1 MLTILLLA
9 AAAFIVGYSKTAL
22 GGLSAIAVVIFASIL
37 PTKESTAALLLVLIV
52 GDVIACWHYRRDA
65 DWSLVRRLLPAVL
78 PGLILGAIFLKVVD
92 DTTLRRSIG
101 ALLLV
106 LVLLQLWL
114 RSRGDGVSATAHE
127 RPAAAWSA
135 GIAAGFATMTANA
148 AGAVMAVYLS
158 ATGIDKRR
166 FVGTNA
172 WFFLVVNLTKV
183 PFSIGLGLMDWSDLW
198 RALVLAPAVLLG
210 ALAGYATVKRIRQRH
225 FDIAV
230 LVASAIA
237 AVVLIAR

>member
-9 AAAFIVGYSKTAL
+9 AAAFIVGSKTAL

-37 PTKESTAALLLVLIV
+37 PTKESTAALLLVLMV

-65 DWSLVRRLLPAVL
+65 DWALVRRLLPAVV
-78 PGLILGAIFLKVVD
+78 PGLVLGTLFLKVVD

-148 AGAVMAVYLS
+148 AGAVMALYLS
-158 ATGIDKRR
+158 ATGID
-166 FVGTNA
+166 
-172 WFFLVVNLTKV
+172 NLTKV
-183 PFSIGLGLMDWSDLW
+183 PFSIGLGLMHWSDLW
-198 RALVLAPAVLLG
+198 RALALAPVVLLG

-230 LVASAIA
+230 LVASAVA